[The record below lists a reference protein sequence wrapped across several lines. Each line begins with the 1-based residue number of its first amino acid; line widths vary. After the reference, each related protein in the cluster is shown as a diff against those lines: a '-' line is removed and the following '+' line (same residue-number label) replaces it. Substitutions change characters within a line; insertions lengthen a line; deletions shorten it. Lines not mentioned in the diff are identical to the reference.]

1 MDNLTHSL
9 TGLALARSGLDRVCP
24 HATLLMILSA
34 NAPDVD
40 IVALEGGPLRYLEW
54 HRGYS
59 HSLPCLPLVALLPV
73 LFVAAIYRQRLPW
86 ARAWLLCCIGVGSH
100 LLMDWTNSYG
110 VRFLLPV
117 SSAWFHLD
125 LNSLYDGWILAVLVF
140 AALWPVLARLVSS
153 EIGDRPSA
161 GRGTA
166 LFALAFFVLFDFTRI
181 VLHQRA
187 NAQLDA
193 RLYADAPPLQ
203 TAALP
208 EPFSPLQWTGV
219 VETAD
224 TYRLNTVDPLGGF
237 EAQDAQIFY
246 KPPPRPSIENA
257 KRTEPFRY
265 FLYFARFPVWSEA
278 PTSLEG
284 GHGTRID
291 LTDLRF
297 GTPWAGSFHCIALEN
312 SRHEVIRSWFTYGS
326 GSDLGQGRR

>member
-9 TGLALARSGLDRVCP
+9 TGLALARSGLNRFCP

-34 NAPDVD
+34 NAPDID
-40 IVALEGGPLRYLEW
+40 IVTVRGGQLCYLEW

-59 HSLPCLPLVALLPV
+59 HSLPCLPFLAVLPV
-73 LFVAAIYRQRLPW
+73 LAVAAIYRQKLPW
-86 ARAWLLCCIGVGSH
+86 TRAWLLSCIGVGSH
-100 LLMDWTNSYG
+100 IVTDWTNSYG
-110 VRFLLPV
+110 VRMLLPF

-125 LNSLYDGWILAVLVF
+125 LNSLYDGWIWAVLIF

-153 EIGDRPSA
+153 EIGDRAPA
-161 GRGTA
+161 GQGTA
-166 LFALAFFVLFDFTRI
+166 VFALAFLLLFDVARA

-187 NAQLDA
+187 IAQLEA
-193 RLYADAPPLQ
+193 RLYNDAPPLQ

-208 EPFSPLQWTGV
+208 EPFTPFQWTGV

-224 TYRLNTVDPLGGF
+224 TYRLHAVNTFGDLDPRAA
-237 EAQDAQIFY
+237 EVFY
-246 KPPPRPSIENA
+246 KPSPRPSIENA

-278 PTSLEG
+278 PTAIDG
-284 GHGTRID
+284 GEGTRVD

-297 GTPWAGSFHCIALEN
+297 GRPWTGSFHCIALEN
-312 SRHEVIRSWFTYGS
+312 RRNEVIRSWFTYGS
-326 GSDLGQGRR
+326 GVREP